1 MVTNPFDAFP
11 ESGDWAGHA
20 SYSAGGVDYPTP
32 YGFEIHAPA
41 AGTLHTSG
49 QPGSGFEFKCGW
61 VGSAGRRSILM
72 LDTPMQR
79 SEAALSSPP
88 EGAGDMVAIVFQ
100 HQSQFGAD
108 GKHYAQG
115 EGGLGWTGASANG
128 QDWGGDVH
136 VHWHGL
142 TADGHRVRVESF
154 TTGSTPN
161 PEEEDMKAQ
170 YFVATSDS
178 PSGLVKANSVWVRPA
193 PGLPLSPLTAGQA
206 HDWFAMDGLDFNA
219 PNVFGKPGEW
229 YDAAFAEDAQM
240 AELYARVHP
249 TSGGASI
256 DEAAIVA
263 IVEKAIQGNYQ
274 VVKQ

>member
-1 MVTNPFDAFP
+1 MATPFDAFP
-11 ESGDWAGHA
+11 VTGDWASHA
-20 SYSAGGVDYPTP
+20 SYSLGGVDYPTP

-41 AGTLHTSG
+41 AGTLRTSG
-49 QPGSGFEFKCGW
+49 GSGEFAAGW

-72 LDTPMQR
+72 LDVPMQR
-79 SEAALSSPP
+79 SEPALSSPH
-88 EGAGDMVAIVFQ
+88 EGDGDMVALVFQ
-100 HQSQFGAD
+100 HQSQFGED
-108 GKHYAQG
+108 GKHYAAG
-115 EGGLGWTGASANG
+115 DVIGWTGASANG
-128 QDWGGDVH
+128 QDHGGDVH

-142 TADGHRVRVESF
+142 TANGHRVRAESF
-154 TTGSTPN
+154 TDSNQT

-170 YFVATSDS
+170 YFIAQSAS
-178 PSGLVKANSVWVRPA
+178 PSGLVAPNSVWVRPT
-193 PGLPLSPLTAGQA
+193 PGQPLTPLTAGQA

-229 YDAAFAEDAQM
+229 FDAFAEDSQM
-240 AELYARVHP
+240 ADLYSRVHP

-256 DEAAIVA
+256 DETQIVA